1 MVESSS
7 TEKLLGTQNNS
18 GLTFDQH
25 ICSICKKVG
34 KKTNVLSHLVNY
46 MLFDKRFTVMK
57 AFIESQFNY
66 RPLIWMFYSRTLNN
80 KINSLHEKPL
90 SIVDTDYKSSFCE
103 LLGKDKSFSV
113 PRKNIQS
120 LAIEIYKCLHNLPPC
135 IMNNIFKVKMYFTI
149 LENET
154 FFKVEIPVL

>member
-7 TEKLLGTQNNS
+7 TEKLLGPQINS

-25 ICSICKKVG
+25 FFSICNKVG
-34 KKTNVLSHLVNY
+34 KKINVLSHLVNY
-46 MLFDKRFTVMK
+46 MLFDKRFLVMK

-66 RPLIWMFYSRTLNN
+66 RPLIWMFYLRTLNN

-90 SIVDTDYKSSFCE
+90 SIVDTDYKSSFWE

-120 LAIEIYKCLHNLPPC
+120 LAIA
-135 IMNNIFKVKMYFTI
+135 FW
-149 LENET
+149 
-154 FFKVEIPVL
+154 